1 MEVNALSLISID
13 ILLNK
18 SSLVFNFVAKTT
30 CVKIRVTNKLLASK
44 DRGVK
49 GSFGNRI
56 ECIVHL
62 TQILLSFFYSEQK
75 LHRIKW
81 KMAGFASLSFFFL
94 HFFLMHEQK
103 IQNFPLPPT
112 LTTCLALIL

>member
-1 MEVNALSLISID
+1 MEVNALSLNSID

-18 SSLVFNFVAKTT
+18 SSLVFNFVAKIT

-56 ECIVHL
+56 EY
-62 TQILLSFFYSEQK
+62 TFNPNPSEFLLFRAK
-75 LHRIKW
+75 
-81 KMAGFASLSFFFL
+81 
-94 HFFLMHEQK
+94 
-103 IQNFPLPPT
+103 T
-112 LTTCLALIL
+112 AL